1 MICQHQIYRV
11 DILKYLYSKFN
22 MMIKLKDFDVS
33 LLCELAN
40 KITNKV
46 ILDTLLAQHVYH

>member
-1 MICQHQIYRV
+1 MIYQHQIYRV
-11 DILKYLYSKFN
+11 DILKYLYSKYN
-22 MMIKLKDFDVS
+22 MMIKLEDFDVS